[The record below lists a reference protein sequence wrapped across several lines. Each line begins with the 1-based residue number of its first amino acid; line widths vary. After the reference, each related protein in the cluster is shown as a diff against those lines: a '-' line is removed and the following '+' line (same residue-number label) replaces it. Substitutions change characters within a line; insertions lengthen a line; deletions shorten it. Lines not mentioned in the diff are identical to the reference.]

1 MKCTDFGDSSGG
13 PPGIASRASSPT
25 IRLGV
30 VEVRKKAFVIILGVT
45 LVSILGAVPA
55 SARSDPTIEVICSG
69 GQVIVADAHALTG
82 MVTSAG
88 VYNVVNPFGEICT
101 VFP

>member
-1 MKCTDFGDSSGG
+1 M
-13 PPGIASRASSPT
+13 
-25 IRLGV
+25 
-30 VEVRKKAFVIILGVT
+30 
-45 LVSILGAVPA
+45 
-55 SARSDPTIEVICSG
+55 
-69 GQVIVADAHALTG
+69 IVADAHALTG